1 MRKIAILLLCLV
13 LTATFSRCQVHGM
26 KKTTRRAAAAAM
38 NSSPSHNVRLGTLWV
53 DSMMKD
59 MTLSQK
65 VAQLMVIRVPLNMSD
80 REQRKFEQTLRETE
94 VGGVCFFVGT
104 AQQTLPLI
112 RRFQSLSRVPL
123 LVCIDAEWGLGMRLK
138 DCYAFPQNGDFGL
151 LPPEMDTL
159 LYDMGR
165 EIGLQCKHMGIH
177 VNFAP
182 VVDVNS
188 NPDNPVIG
196 PRSFSAD
203 PKRVAQLGIQYMK
216 GLQSA
221 GVMAVAKHFPGHGD
235 TKTDSHFDLPVIN
248 HTREY
253 MDTVDLYPFQQLI
266 DAGVEGIMT
275 AHLQV
280 NAYESQPNCPS
291 SLSSHL
297 VNELL
302 RQRMKFSGMVITDGL
317 DMQGVTKYYNQG
329 EGELAALLA
338 GSDILLL
345 PPDVPRAIKRI
356 CEAAES
362 DPDLARLVDMRCR
375 RVLRAKL
382 AHGCAQM
389 HPDTWRVPNREDSLR
404 CDAIVRS
411 LRLATAG
418 TIDSIVNDGI
428 AHHAYPGCQVLAM
441 KDGKLL
447 YRKAYGHLTYDP
459 ASPQVTMNTV
469 YDLASVTK
477 MVSTTLAMMK
487 LVETGKVRLD
497 DPLSR
502 YLPYLKN
509 TDKSKITIR
518 QTLSHMAR
526 LKSFD
531 SYWKTAKDA
540 EDPRESIMAQV
551 VASPLN
557 ANAGYEYSDLGF
569 ILLGD
574 LVQYVSGQRLD
585 IFVHQHFYSPMGL
598 CHTFYN
604 PTEHGI
610 DSLQI
615 APTEQDNY
623 YRNRLVQGVVH
634 DQNAYAMGGIS
645 GHAGLF
651 STADDLAR
659 ILQMLLDGGIYD
671 GHRYLKAETIALF
684 NTRYYDKQGC
694 RRGLGFDKPL
704 LKGSGGSA
712 CDEASQKSFGHTG
725 FTGNVVWVDPECNM
739 FYIFLSNR
747 VCPSATPNKLANMN
761 IRTKIQSELYKSVT
775 GSLNDQANGV
785 AGFGN

>member
-1 MRKIAILLLCLV
+1 MKRISILLAVLLLMGTECLG
-13 LTATFSRCQVHGM
+13 QVHGM
-26 KKTTRRAAAAAM
+26 KK
-38 NSSPSHNVRLGTLWV
+38 SSRKIQNAVTSAKKTYRSQLATQWV
-53 DSMMKD
+53 DSVMKD
-59 MTLSQK
+59 MTLSQQ
-65 VAQLMVIRVPLNMSD
+65 VAQLMVIRVPLDMGSK
-80 REQRKFEQTLRETE
+80 EQREFEQVIRETE

-104 AQQTLPLI
+104 AEKTLPQI
-112 RRFQSLSRVPL
+112 KRYQYVSKVPL

-138 DCYAFPQNGDFGL
+138 DCYAFPKNADFGM
-151 LPPEMDTL
+151 LPHEMDTL
-159 LYDMGR
+159 LYAMGR
-165 EIGLQCKHMGIH
+165 EIGMQCKRMGIH

-203 PKRVAQLGIQYMK
+203 PKRVAELGIQYMK

-235 TKTDSHFDLPVIN
+235 TKTDSHFDLPIIN

-266 DAGVEGIMT
+266 DAGVEGVMT

-280 NAYESQPNCPS
+280 NAYEREPNHPS

-297 VNELL
+297 VSELL
-302 RQRMKFSGMVITDGL
+302 RKRMKFGGMVITDGL
-317 DMQGVTKYYNQG
+317 DMKGVTKYYKDG

-345 PPDVPRAIKRI
+345 PPDVPQAIRRI
-356 CEAAES
+356 CEAAEA
-362 DPDLARLVDMRCR
+362 DPNLKQLVEMRCR
-375 RVLRAKL
+375 RVLREKYK
-382 AHGCAQM
+382 HGCAEM
-389 HPDTWRVPNREDSLR
+389 DPDSWRIPNREDSLR
-404 CDAIVRS
+404 CEAIARPV
-411 LRLATAG
+411 RLAAAG
-418 TIDSIVNDGI
+418 KIDSIVYDGI
-428 AHHAYPGCQVLAM
+428 ANQAYPGCQVLAM

-447 YRKAYGHLTYDP
+447 YRKAYGHLTYDADAP
-459 ASPQVTMNTV
+459 EVTMNTV

-497 DPLSR
+497 DPLSK
-502 YLPYLKN
+502 YLPYLKH

-518 QTLSHMAR
+518 QAMSHVAR
-526 LKSFD
+526 LKAFD
-531 SYWKTAKDA
+531 AYWQTAKDA
-540 EDPRESIMAQV
+540 DDPRESVLQQIS
-551 VASPLN
+551 ASPLN
-557 ANAGYEYSDLGF
+557 AGSGYVYSDLGF

-574 LVQYVSGQRLD
+574 LVENVSGQRLD
-585 IFVHQHFYSPMGL
+585 IFVHRHFYSPMGL

-610 DSLQI
+610 DSLCI
-615 APTEQDNY
+615 APTENDTY
-623 YRNRLVQGVVH
+623 YRHRLVRGVVH
-634 DQNAYAMGGIS
+634 DDNAYVMGGIS

-659 ILQMLLDGGIYD
+659 ILQMLLDGGTYD
-671 GHRYLKAETIALF
+671 GRRYLKKETIDLF
-684 NTRYYDKQGC
+684 NTRYYDRYC

-704 LKGSGGSA
+704 LEGTGGSA
-712 CDEASQKSFGHTG
+712 CDEASQQSFGHTG
-725 FTGNVVWVDPECNM
+725 FTGTMVWVDPESNM

-747 VCPSATPNKLANMN
+747 VYPTRTPNKLAGMN
-761 IRTKIQSELYKSVT
+761 IRTQIQSELYKCLQQLQET
-775 GSLNDQANGV
+775 EGGGV